1 VGRLAYTTTEER
13 IKREFEIFGAL
24 DYVRLVRDPK
34 TEKSRGYA
42 FVTFMR
48 ERDANYAIQ
57 KADGRKVDGKRILVD
72 REMGRTSERWFPRRL
87 GGGKGG
93 ESRRSDADYIVKEVQ
108 RELRREQQ
116 DLEDLKIREDM
127 KASDQIKSEQA
138 HHSGAK
144 HNAAHLSAAED
155 DANEE
160 REPGEL

>member
-1 VGRLAYTTTEER
+1 
-13 IKREFEIFGAL
+13 
-24 DYVRLVRDPK
+24 
-34 TEKSRGYA
+34 
-42 FVTFMR
+42 MR

-138 HHSGAK
+138 HHSGAE
-144 HNAAHLSAAED
+144 HNAAHPSAAED